1 MRAEKYEGI
10 DKALVIDDRGEKAV
24 ISKGEDLED
33 ETQLAN
39 QLQARGKSVNQA
51 REELITKS
59 LTNKLKFAPVRL
71 KEYFA
76 ERNLS
81 DEAKKVDKLTSTVPS
96 QNFKKI
102 SNEVEFFGQS
112 FLEGFLD
119 FYGIELDN
127 AVKDYEKR
135 LHIIEQVDLNNH
147 HKAYYLGTVIDN
159 DLKLANEKEPLASR
173 EEAEEVLQKFSK
185 QPEAEQDLSATLQ
198 RREEK
203 DDENE

>member
-33 ETQLAN
+33 ESQLAN

-185 QPEAEQDLSATLQ
+185 PEAEQDLSATLQ

>member
-10 DKALVIDDRGEKAV
+10 DKVLVIDDRGEKAV
-24 ISKGEDLED
+24 ISKGKDLED
-33 ETQLAN
+33 KTQLAN

-59 LTNKLKFAPVRL
+59 LTNKLKFAPARL

-76 ERNLS
+76 ERNQS
-81 DEAKKVDKLTSTVPS
+81 DEVEKIDKLTSTVPS

-112 FLEGFLD
+112 FLEGFLN

-127 AVKDYEKR
+127 AVKDYERR

-185 QPEAEQDLSATLQ
+185 SEAERDLSATLQ

>member
-76 ERNLS
+76 ERNQS

-127 AVKDYEKR
+127 AVKDYEQR

-185 QPEAEQDLSATLQ
+185 PEAEQDLSATLQ

>member
-33 ETQLAN
+33 KTQLAN

-76 ERNLS
+76 ERNQS

-127 AVKDYEKR
+127 AVKDYEQR

-185 QPEAEQDLSATLQ
+185 PEAEQDLSATLQ

>member
-33 ETQLAN
+33 KTQLAN

-59 LTNKLKFAPVRL
+59 LTNKLRFAPVRL

-76 ERNLS
+76 ERNQS

-127 AVKDYEKR
+127 AVKDYEQR

-185 QPEAEQDLSATLQ
+185 PEAEQDLSATLQ

>member
-10 DKALVIDDRGEKAV
+10 DKVLVIDDRGEKAV

-33 ETQLAN
+33 KTQLAN

-59 LTNKLKFAPVRL
+59 LTNKLKFAPARL

-76 ERNLS
+76 ERNQS
-81 DEAKKVDKLTSTVPS
+81 DEVEKIDKLTSTVPS

-102 SNEVEFFGQS
+102 SNGVEFFGQS

-127 AVKDYEKR
+127 AVKDYERR

-185 QPEAEQDLSATLQ
+185 SEEEQDLSATLQ

>member
-10 DKALVIDDRGEKAV
+10 DKVLVIDDRGEKAV
-24 ISKGEDLED
+24 ISKGKDLED
-33 ETQLAN
+33 KTQLAN

-59 LTNKLKFAPVRL
+59 LTNKLKFAPARL

-76 ERNLS
+76 ERNQS
-81 DEAKKVDKLTSTVPS
+81 DEVEKIDKLTSTVPS

-112 FLEGFLD
+112 FLEGFLN

-127 AVKDYEKR
+127 AVKDYEQR

-185 QPEAEQDLSATLQ
+185 SEAERDLSATLQ

>member
-10 DKALVIDDRGEKAV
+10 DKVLVIDDRGEKAL
-24 ISKGEDLED
+24 ISKGEVFED
-33 ETQLAN
+33 KTQIAN

-59 LTNKLKFAPVRL
+59 LTNKLKFAPARL

-76 ERNLS
+76 ERNQY
-81 DEAKKVDKLTSTVPS
+81 DEVEKIDKITSTVPS

-112 FLEGFLD
+112 LLEGFLD

-127 AVKDYEKR
+127 AVKDYERR

-185 QPEAEQDLSATLQ
+185 SEEEQDLSATLQ

>member
-33 ETQLAN
+33 KTQLAN

-76 ERNLS
+76 ERNQS
-81 DEAKKVDKLTSTVPS
+81 DEAEKVDKLTSTVPS

-127 AVKDYEKR
+127 AVKDYEQR

-185 QPEAEQDLSATLQ
+185 PEAEQDLSATLQ

>member
-59 LTNKLKFAPVRL
+59 LTNKLKFTPVKL

-76 ERNLS
+76 ERNQS

-127 AVKDYEKR
+127 AVKDYEQR

-185 QPEAEQDLSATLQ
+185 PEAEQDLSATLQ

>member
-1 MRAEKYEGI
+1 M
-10 DKALVIDDRGEKAV
+10 

>member
-10 DKALVIDDRGEKAV
+10 DKVLVIDDRGEKAV

-33 ETQLAN
+33 KTQLAN

-59 LTNKLKFAPVRL
+59 LTNKLKFAPARL
-71 KEYFA
+71 KECFA
-76 ERNLS
+76 ERNQS
-81 DEAKKVDKLTSTVPS
+81 DEVEKIDKLTSTVPS

-127 AVKDYEKR
+127 AVKDYERR

-185 QPEAEQDLSATLQ
+185 PEEEQDLSATLQ

>member
-59 LTNKLKFAPVRL
+59 LTNKLKLAPVRL

-81 DEAKKVDKLTSTVPS
+81 DEAK
-96 QNFKKI
+96 
-102 SNEVEFFGQS
+102 
-112 FLEGFLD
+112 
-119 FYGIELDN
+119 
-127 AVKDYEKR
+127 
-135 LHIIEQVDLNNH
+135 
-147 HKAYYLGTVIDN
+147 
-159 DLKLANEKEPLASR
+159 
-173 EEAEEVLQKFSK
+173 
-185 QPEAEQDLSATLQ
+185 
-198 RREEK
+198 
-203 DDENE
+203 

>member
-10 DKALVIDDRGEKAV
+10 DKVLVIDDRGEKAV

-33 ETQLAN
+33 KTQLAN

-59 LTNKLKFAPVRL
+59 LTNKLKFAPARL

-76 ERNLS
+76 ERNQS
-81 DEAKKVDKLTSTVPS
+81 DEVEKIDKLTSTVPS

-127 AVKDYEKR
+127 AVKDYERR

-185 QPEAEQDLSATLQ
+185 SEEEQDLSATLQ
-198 RREEK
+198 RREDK

>member
-33 ETQLAN
+33 KTQLIN
-39 QLQARGKSVNQA
+39 QLQVKGKSVNQA
-51 REELITKS
+51 REELITRS

-71 KEYFA
+71 KEYFV
-76 ERNLS
+76 ERNQS

-127 AVKDYEKR
+127 AVKDYEQR

-173 EEAEEVLQKFSK
+173 EEAEEVLQKFSE
-185 QPEAEQDLSATLQ
+185 PEAEQDLSATLQ

>member
-76 ERNLS
+76 ERNQS
-81 DEAKKVDKLTSTVPS
+81 DEAEKVDKLTSTVPS

-102 SNEVEFFGQS
+102 SNEAEFFGQS

-127 AVKDYEKR
+127 AVKDYEQR

-147 HKAYYLGTVIDN
+147 QKAYYLGTVIDN
-159 DLKLANEKEPLASR
+159 DLKLANEKEPLVSR

-185 QPEAEQDLSATLQ
+185 PEAEQDLSATLQ

>member
-185 QPEAEQDLSATLQ
+185 PEAEQDLSATLQ

>member
-33 ETQLAN
+33 KTQLAN

-76 ERNLS
+76 ERNQS

-127 AVKDYEKR
+127 AVKDYEQR

-147 HKAYYLGTVIDN
+147 QKAYYLGTVIDN
-159 DLKLANEKEPLASR
+159 DLKLANEKEPLVSR

-185 QPEAEQDLSATLQ
+185 PEAEQDLSATLQ

>member
-33 ETQLAN
+33 KTQLAN

-76 ERNLS
+76 ERNQS

-119 FYGIELDN
+119 FFGIELDN
-127 AVKDYEKR
+127 AVKDYEQR

-185 QPEAEQDLSATLQ
+185 PEAEQDLSATLQ

>member
-33 ETQLAN
+33 KTQLIN
-39 QLQARGKSVNQA
+39 QLQVKGKSVNQA

-76 ERNLS
+76 ERNQS
-81 DEAKKVDKLTSTVPS
+81 DEAKKVDKLTSTLPS

-127 AVKDYEKR
+127 AVKDYEQK

-185 QPEAEQDLSATLQ
+185 PEAEQDLSATLQ

>member
-24 ISKGEDLED
+24 ISKGKDLED

-76 ERNLS
+76 ERNQS
-81 DEAKKVDKLTSTVPS
+81 DEAEKVDKLTSTVPS

-102 SNEVEFFGQS
+102 SNEAEFFGQS

-127 AVKDYEKR
+127 AVKDYEQR
-135 LHIIEQVDLNNH
+135 LHIIEQLDLNNH
-147 HKAYYLGTVIDN
+147 HKAYYLGTAIDN

-185 QPEAEQDLSATLQ
+185 PEAEQDLSVTLQ

>member
-10 DKALVIDDRGEKAV
+10 DKVLVIDDRGEKAV
-24 ISKGEDLED
+24 ISKGKDLED
-33 ETQLAN
+33 KTQLAN

-59 LTNKLKFAPVRL
+59 LTNKLKFAPARL

-76 ERNLS
+76 ERNQS
-81 DEAKKVDKLTSTVPS
+81 DEVEKIDKLTSTVPS

-112 FLEGFLD
+112 FLEGFLN

-127 AVKDYEKR
+127 AVKDYERR

-185 QPEAEQDLSATLQ
+185 PEAEQDLSATLQ

>member
-10 DKALVIDDRGEKAV
+10 DRALVIDDRGEKAV
-24 ISKGEDLED
+24 ISEGEDLED
-33 ETQLAN
+33 KTQLAN

-76 ERNLS
+76 ERNQS

-127 AVKDYEKR
+127 AVKDYEQR

-173 EEAEEVLQKFSK
+173 KEAEEVLQKFSK
-185 QPEAEQDLSATLQ
+185 PEAERDLSATLQ

>member
-59 LTNKLKFAPVRL
+59 LTNKLKFAPARL

-76 ERNLS
+76 ERNQS
-81 DEAKKVDKLTSTVPS
+81 DEVEKIDKLTSTVPS

-112 FLEGFLD
+112 YLEGLLD
-119 FYGIELDN
+119 YYGIELDN
-127 AVKDYEKR
+127 AVKDYERR

-185 QPEAEQDLSATLQ
+185 SEAERDLSATLQ